1 MFSFLTD
8 SYLGNQLLSY
18 SQNLSFSLR
27 LDRGVR
33 YPSVN
38 DVILEG
44 GGLRVAASLG
54 DLRSVVPC
62 GQKITYSFRSENPR
76 CEVAESLMVLSEAL
90 NMTWRTDLIGR
101 VLLLVR

>member
-8 SYLGNQLLSY
+8 HYLGNQLLSY
-18 SQNLSFSLR
+18 GQNLSFSLR

-76 CEVAESLMVLSEAL
+76 CEVLSEAL
-90 NMTWRTDLIGR
+90 NMTWRTDLIGW